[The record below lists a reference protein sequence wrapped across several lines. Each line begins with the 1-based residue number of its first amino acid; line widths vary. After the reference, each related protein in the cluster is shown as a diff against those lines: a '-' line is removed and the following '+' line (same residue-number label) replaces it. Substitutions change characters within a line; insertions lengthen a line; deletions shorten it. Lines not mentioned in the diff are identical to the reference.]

1 MLNLFPV
8 ELREPVWY
16 ILAGFIL
23 GFAISTLWEWLYYR
37 RYRVGDDRMTG
48 YRTDSYR
55 VERTQVES
63 SRVETQT
70 PVGVRKAGIEPT
82 WQSTQPTPVL
92 QSSPEFEPA
101 APSGPY
107 RSPTISLNRER
118 SSAILVV
125 ESNKGSQVRVAESPA
140 APPSRTKLEELQAV
154 EHNITNPE
162 SAPNVVPAA
171 QTALDTETVI
181 EPKPSPM
188 VDSIPTIDET
198 LEAPVEVEAQEPTN
212 VTPTPQVNVITDPTA
227 EQEIDEQEA
236 APKQEAILLST
247 HGHADQ
253 RPNEATVIGEQ
264 SRMEPRVPRS
274 RGYPDELTK
283 IRGIGEVYKRRLFA
297 ANIFTF
303 HHVATSDI
311 EVLRRA
317 TQAAPNANVESWPS
331 QAETLAQKYQ
341 RANASY
347 SGPLPDNLQQ
357 IAGIGPYFAQ
367 QLYRNGICTYEQL
380 ADTSLEEL
388 KTIIPPSVLGREL
401 NLQQVLDS
409 ARQKAAERKV

>member
-1 MLNLFPV
+1 MLDLFPV

-37 RYRVGDDRMTG
+37 RFRVGDDQVTA
-48 YRTDSYR
+48 YRTDSFR
-55 VERTQVES
+55 GERIQAEVS
-63 SRVETQT
+63 QVETQT
-70 PVGVRKAGIEPT
+70 GVNGRRTVTDPN
-82 WQSTQPTPVL
+82 WQNVPPTPVL
-92 QSSPEFEPA
+92 QASPEFEPA
-101 APSGPY
+101 AHSGPY
-107 RSPTISLNRER
+107 RSPTVSLNRER
-118 SSAILVV
+118 PAAVLVV
-125 ESNKGSQVRVAESPA
+125 ESPQSQQIRIAELSAQSTSNVRLDE
-140 APPSRTKLEELQAV
+140 TQAI
-154 EHNITNPE
+154 EHNITPAEIAPGNAPE
-162 SAPNVVPAA
+162 SQTPLDIENELEPNHSPIVD
-171 QTALDTETVI
+171 DTPVSGEMP
-181 EPKPSPM
+181 E
-188 VDSIPTIDET
+188 E
-198 LEAPVEVEAQEPTN
+198 PVEVDVQDTTDVSSAS
-212 VTPTPQVNVITDPTA
+212 QVNVVTSPLP
-227 EQEIDEQEA
+227 EQEA
-236 APKQEAILLST
+236 GSEQSVIVVPSHEQVA
-247 HGHADQ
+247 Q
-253 RPNEATVIGEQ
+253 RPTESTVISEQ
-264 SRMEPRVPRS
+264 DRSLARVPRS

-317 TQAAPNANVESWPS
+317 TQAAPNANVESWPA

-341 RANASY
+341 RTNASY
-347 SGPLPDNLQQ
+347 SGPLPDDLQK

-388 KTIIPPSVLGREL
+388 KTIFPPSVLGREL

-409 ARQKAAERKV
+409 ARQKAAERDV

>member
-1 MLNLFPV
+1 MLDLFPV

-37 RYRVGDDRMTG
+37 RYRVGDDQMPG
-48 YRTDSYR
+48 YRTESYR
-55 VERTQVES
+55 VDHAQAES
-63 SRVETQT
+63 SRGETQI
-70 PVGVRKAGIEPT
+70 PVGARKSGIEST

-92 QSSPEFEPA
+92 QTSPEFEPA
-101 APSGPY
+101 AQSGPY
-107 RSPTISLNRER
+107 RSPTVSLNRER
-118 SSAILVV
+118 PSAILVV
-125 ESNKGSQVRVAESPA
+125 ENNKRSESGIKESSDL
-140 APPSRTKLEELQAV
+140 PPSKARLDEPQAV
-154 EHNITNPE
+154 EQNITDSK
-162 SAPNVVPAA
+162 SAPSFVPDQTPLDAEVEVEENRSLIADSTPVV
-171 QTALDTETVI
+171 
-181 EPKPSPM
+181 
-188 VDSIPTIDET
+188 DET
-198 LEAPVEVEAQEPTN
+198 PAEPVEVAASDTMN
-212 VTPTPQVNVITDPTA
+212 VNSASQVNAITPPAA
-227 EQEIDEQEA
+227 EQEIAEQEA
-236 APKQEAILLST
+236 APEQGAILLPT
-247 HGHADQ
+247 HEQTGQ
-253 RPNEATVIGEQ
+253 RPNESTVLSEQ
-264 SRMEPRVPRS
+264 DRNQARVPRS

-317 TQAAPNANVESWPS
+317 TQAAPNANVESWPP

-341 RANASY
+341 RTNASY

-357 IAGIGPYFAQ
+357 ITGIGPYFAQ

-409 ARQKAAERKV
+409 AHQKAAERKL